1 MKNTKPTY
9 EELEAELTVLKKEIE
24 SFRLS
29 GDIEKLKEDLAVS
42 EERCRFLIESIQ
54 DVSYTLSPEGI
65 LTFVSEAWP
74 LLLGHPVS
82 EIHGRSFVPL
92 IHTEDLPKCLEVV
105 KACKETGQRQT
116 GLEYRIRHVDG
127 TWKWHLSNLNPVKDE
142 SGKVISINGAVRDIS
157 DRKRVEEELQEKTLE
172 LDRYFTS
179 ALDLLCIADKQGNFI
194 RVNKEWET
202 ALGYSVSELEKRSFL
217 EFVHPDDMQA
227 TLDAMARLEKNEEV
241 LNFTNRYRCRDGSY
255 RYIEWR
261 SRTVGNVIYAVA
273 RDLTRRMKAE
283 EFVRISEARLRRA
296 ELESNSGNWELHLD
310 SRKFSGSDG
319 AKKLYGLNQDDFG
332 YDVLREIPLPEF
344 RPLLDAALENLIKY
358 GEPYKLDFKIRK
370 HDTGEIRDVHS
381 SAIYDKE
388 KRILFGVI
396 QDITESKRVQNAVK
410 ESEGKLR
417 TIIETLPDGIS
428 ITSLEG
434 TVQYVSGQV
443 LRMWGYDSAEEI
455 IGRNLLE
462 FAHPQHRDKAQYFI
476 QEMLNGNYTGT
487 AEYQLVRKD
496 GSNFYGEAN
505 ANILR
510 NPDNDPIGIV
520 FIIRDITERKII
532 EQALHES
539 EKTQRN
545 LLVNLHAGVVVH
557 AADTKI
563 IFANDQ
569 ASRVLGLSID
579 QLTGKTATDP
589 NWHFTHEDQTP
600 LNTWE
605 YPIARVLETRLPIQ
619 DLVHGIFRPAKQDV
633 VWVLINAFPEF
644 LPDGTLHQVVVTFI
658 DITDRKNTEAFLR
671 ESEVRFDLALSGT
684 GAGLWDWDMVN
695 NTVFYSPLWKSMLGY
710 QDHEVENSFS
720 GWQKLWHPDDAA
732 QIQDAVNDHMNGKT
746 SKFEVKHRL
755 RNKTGEWRWIMT
767 RGDLIKDSEGKPLRW
782 VGTNIDLTHNLRVEE
797 ELRKSEQKYRLLFE
811 NLTAGFALHEMI
823 YDENGKPVDYRYIE
837 VNPAFEKLTGA
848 KAADLIGHTVKE
860 VMPDTEAHWI
870 ETFGKVAQTG
880 QPVSYQNYAQEIGK
894 YFDTWAFSPAKDRF
908 AVVFSDITE
917 RMRHESEIASFNE
930 ELAATNEELTT
941 TTDALR
947 ENNLSLELAKERAEE
962 SDRLKS
968 AFLANMSHE
977 IRTPMNGIL
986 GFADLLKEAKLTGE
1000 EKQKYISIIE
1010 KSGNRMLNIINDLID
1025 ISKVESGQMEV
1036 SFSRTNINEQLDF
1049 LYNFFQSEAKH
1060 KGLQLSFYC
1069 PLPASQMLIKTDKEK
1084 VYAILTNLIKNAIK
1098 FTKKGSI
1105 EFGYQLI
1112 GDRLEFYVKDTGIG
1126 IHPDKQKSVFDR
1138 FAQADSS
1145 ISSGYE
1151 GAGLGLSIAKA
1162 YVEMLGGEIWM
1173 ESKPGEGSL
1182 FFFTLPYNPKFLI
1195 EPAAIQ
1201 PLKTE
1206 IKEEIANLSIVIAED
1221 DEESLMFLTILL
1233 ENLCYKIIPA
1243 KNGKEAVDLC
1253 LQNENVSLVL
1263 MDIKMPVMDGHT
1275 AAKMIKEFRP
1285 DLPIIAQSAYA
1296 LQSERDLYNLTF
1308 DDYITKPVK
1317 SSELL
1322 EKIAMCTN
1330 GK

>member
-1 MKNTKPTY
+1 
-9 EELEAELTVLKKEIE
+9 
-24 SFRLS
+24 
-29 GDIEKLKEDLAVS
+29 
-42 EERCRFLIESIQ
+42 
-54 DVSYTLSPEGI
+54 
-65 LTFVSEAWP
+65 
-74 LLLGHPVS
+74 
-82 EIHGRSFVPL
+82 
-92 IHTEDLPKCLEVV
+92 
-105 KACKETGQRQT
+105 
-116 GLEYRIRHVDG
+116 
-127 TWKWHLSNLNPVKDE
+127 
-142 SGKVISINGAVRDIS
+142 
-157 DRKRVEEELQEKTLE
+157 
-172 LDRYFTS
+172 
-179 ALDLLCIADKQGNFI
+179 
-194 RVNKEWET
+194 
-202 ALGYSVSELEKRSFL
+202 
-217 EFVHPDDMQA
+217 
-227 TLDAMARLEKNEEV
+227 
-241 LNFTNRYRCRDGSY
+241 
-255 RYIEWR
+255 
-261 SRTVGNVIYAVA
+261 
-273 RDLTRRMKAE
+273 
-283 EFVRISEARLRRA
+283 
-296 ELESNSGNWELHLD
+296 
-310 SRKFSGSDG
+310 
-319 AKKLYGLNQDDFG
+319 
-332 YDVLREIPLPEF
+332 LPEY
-344 RPLLDAALENLIKY
+344 RPLLDAALENLVKN

-370 HDTGEIRDVHS
+370 HDTGEIRDIHS
-381 SAIYDKE
+381 SAIFDKE
-388 KRILFGVI
+388 NRIVFGII

-428 ITSLEG
+428 ITSLDG
-434 TVQYVSGQV
+434 KVQYVSSQV
-443 LRMWGYDSAEEI
+443 LNMWGYESSDEI
-455 IGRNLLE
+455 VGRNLLE
-462 FAHPQHRDKAQYFI
+462 FTHPDYREKAKYFI
-476 QEMLNGNYTGT
+476 QEMLNGNFSGT

-496 GSNFYGEAN
+496 GSYFYGEAN

-658 DITDRKNTEAFLR
+658 DITDRKNAEAALR

-684 GAGLWDWDMVN
+684 GSGLWDWDMVN
-695 NTVFYSPLWKSMLGY
+695 DTVFYSPIWKSMLGY
-710 QDHEVENSFS
+710 EDHEVENSFS

-732 QIQDAVNDHMNGKT
+732 LIEAAINDHLNGKT
-746 SKFEVKHRL
+746 SKYEVKHRL
-755 RNKTGEWRWIMT
+755 RNKSGEWRWIMT
-767 RGDLIKDSEGKPLRW
+767 RGNIIKDSNGKPIRW
-782 VGTNIDLTHNLRVEE
+782 VGTNIDLTHNLKIEE

-811 NLTAGFALHEMI
+811 NMTVGFALHEMI

-860 VMPDTEAHWI
+860 IMPNTEPHWI
-870 ETFGKVAQTG
+870 ETFGNVARTG
-880 QPVSYQNYAQEIGK
+880 ESISYQNYAQEIGR
-894 YFDTWAFSPAKDRF
+894 YFDTWAFSPAKDQF

-917 RMRHESEIASFNE
+917 RMRHESEIAAFNE
-930 ELAATNEELTT
+930 ELAATNEELTA

-1000 EKQKYISIIE
+1000 EKQKYIGIIE

-1025 ISKVESGQMEV
+1025 ISKVESGQMEL

-1049 LYNFFQSEAKH
+1049 LYNFFQTEAKN
-1060 KGLQLSFYC
+1060 KGLQLSLYC
-1069 PLPASQMLIKTDKEK
+1069 PLPGSQTLIKTDKEK

-1112 GDRLEFYVKDTGIG
+1112 GDMLEFYVKDTGIG
-1126 IHPDKQKSVFDR
+1126 IHPDKQNSVFDR

-1173 ESKPGEGSL
+1173 ESKPGEGSH
-1182 FFFTLPYNPKFLI
+1182 FFFTIPYNSKINF
-1195 EPAAIQ
+1195 EPPASEPVTAIF
-1201 PLKTE
+1201 
-1206 IKEEIANLSIVIAED
+1206 KEETANLSILIAED

-1233 ENLCYKIIPA
+1233 ENLSFRILSA
-1243 KNGKEAVDLC
+1243 RNGKEAVDFC
-1253 LQNENVSLVL
+1253 LQNEDVSLVL
-1263 MDIKMPVMDGHT
+1263 MDIKMPVMDGQA
-1275 AAKMIKEFRP
+1275 AAKLIKEFRP
-1285 DLPIIAQSAYA
+1285 GLPIIAQSAYA
-1296 LQSERDLYNLTF
+1296 LQSEKELYNMTF

-1317 SSELL
+1317 SAELL
-1322 EKIAMCTN
+1322 EKIARHTN
-1330 GK
+1330 MK